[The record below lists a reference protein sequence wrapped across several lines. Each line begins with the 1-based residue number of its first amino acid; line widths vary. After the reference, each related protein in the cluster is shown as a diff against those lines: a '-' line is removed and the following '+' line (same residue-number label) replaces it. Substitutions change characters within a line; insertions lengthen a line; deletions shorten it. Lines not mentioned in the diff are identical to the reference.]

1 MMKASAPTLFAG
13 EGGVLRLGMV
23 SAAGGIAVAPGG
35 TSFLSTKC
43 WNLLGLRF
51 GEGFQ
56 RGKGGRCGLS
66 GVRWR
71 GRCLI

>member
-43 WNLLGLRF
+43 WNLLGLGKAF
-51 GEGFQ
+51 KGEREEDAGS
-56 RGKGGRCGLS
+56 L